1 MNDSKGTGT
10 ITDRKEWGQRDHGRR
25 TGNRE
30 IYRHKDWDRGTGT
43 KGQGQRNS
51 DIGQEHEQGD
61 TNRDRGTGI
70 RTE

>member
-30 IYRHKDWDRGTGT
+30 IYRHKDWDIDRRRGTEGW
-43 KGQGQRNS
+43 KN
-51 DIGQEHEQGD
+51 
-61 TNRDRGTGI
+61 
-70 RTE
+70 